1 MFGKFRRMS
10 ELGLTELHGTIPWV
24 SPGSGYGSKCDIFS
38 FGVLLWEIA
47 TCADP
52 FETKGGNIFGFEII
66 QGYRLPLDDI
76 QGLDESRVFFPPCFD
91 MPKVVEKSA
100 DSDWFVDEALKELI
114 AECWSADPHARPN
127 IDVVL
132 DRLRLLKTALVS
144 NP

>member
-24 SPGSGYGSKCDIFS
+24 SPEVLQGSGYGSKCDIFS

-76 QGLDESRVFFPPCFD
+76 Q
-91 MPKVVEKSA
+91 
-100 DSDWFVDEALKELI
+100 DEALKELI

-132 DRLRLLKTALVS
+132 DRLRLLKTAEVS